1 MQSVEI
7 YIYKEEV
14 AYRIEL
20 FKDEKI
26 SINSS
31 ITNSNDL
38 GKVFADY
45 SQSFTIPAS
54 SVNNKIFNY
63 WYENSIDKPFD
74 HRVRYNAFIEINTVP
89 FRDGQVQLEK
99 VNKKGGDI
107 ESYSITFYGNIKQLS
122 DAFKDDKLNTLNYD
136 SLNHEYTGTE
146 VISRI
151 TGASSDVCYPL
162 IGNQKRYLYNE
173 GVSTDDITQN
183 AGAILYND
191 LFPAVKV
198 TDILSFIQT
207 KYDLTFSGI
216 FLTQDVI
223 TKLYLYAKN
232 SEKLVVTTE
241 KLMVNFITTVN
252 TGGFSD
258 WPYGTLNL
266 TTNTFSPFWVNPNFG
281 WQSNAFI
288 EIVPN
293 IGTTPYTLFVY
304 NNGVIEST
312 FEAVTGSHIFAFYN
326 NVTYPF
332 DSNYTF
338 YVSSEA
344 PINFACALLWDVRH
358 YVVGSIMVE
367 NKFLTL
373 NTNGTTIHG
382 QTTIANINIQNY
394 IPDITVANF
403 LGGLIK
409 MFNLIILPKGLKSF
423 EFMPLEEFYN
433 SGNLIDITQYLYKD
447 EEEINRPKLFKKL
460 GFMHEKSEDV
470 LNHQYNTTSGALL
483 GFDYGDLAFTNIT
496 SNESSN
502 YEIKTPF
509 EDVMWERTTD
519 EDFLTAS
526 LINKDLKPY
535 TPKPMLIYDNDD
547 QTVGTDI
554 IIYDGSG
561 YIPIS
566 NYRRFN
572 NETLTSGTDL
582 TYLKSI
588 NFNNEISSWYL
599 NTTSSGLFQNYYNR
613 YITNL
618 YDINTR
624 LLNIKGHLPTTML
637 SKLKLNDRLV
647 IKDKRYLINTF
658 TTDLTSG
665 EVNFELITDDRE
677 SGQSLPLKDKFT
689 DTPIINCDNTA
700 QHRNVTI
707 YLSGY
712 ELFRPKSPTGFL
724 LGSYTLGVTYREDK
738 FIDVAI
744 PANTTGVERYD
755 FILMEYYLNG
765 TSIIISIPV
774 IQAA

>member
-7 YIYKEEV
+7 YIYKEDV

-20 FKDEKI
+20 YKDEKI
-26 SINSS
+26 TINSS

-38 GKVFADY
+38 GKVFTDY

-63 WYENSIDKPFD
+63 WYENSIDNPFD

-122 DAFKDDKLNTLNYD
+122 DAFKEDKLNTLNYD
-136 SLNHEYTGTE
+136 SLNHEYTGYE

-151 TGASSDVCYPL
+151 TGVSTDVRYPL
-162 IGNQKRYLYNE
+162 IGNPRKYYYKE
-173 GVSTDDITQN
+173 GTSTEDITLN
-183 AGAILYND
+183 TGAILYND

-232 SEKLVVTTE
+232 SEDLIVTSE
-241 KLMVNFITTVN
+241 KLMIDFIIKLTPS
-252 TGGFSD
+252 GFD
-258 WPYGTLNL
+258 PWPNGTLNL
-266 TTNTFSPFWVNPNFG
+266 TTNIFSPTWYNYSLANNG
-281 WQSNAFI
+281 ATEKGFI
-288 EIVPN
+288 QIFPTDN
-293 IGTTPYTLFVY
+293 TIPYTLFVY
-304 NNGVIEST
+304 NNDILINVFSNSLGPTE
-312 FEAVTGSHIFAFYN
+312 FIFFDNIHVLPPYN
-326 NVTYPF
+326 F
-332 DSNYTF
+332 TF
-338 YVSSEA
+338 YVSSDT
-344 PINFACALLWDVRH
+344 PMTFTALLIWTVDH
-358 YVVGSIMVE
+358 HSY
-367 NKFLTL
+367 
-373 NTNGTTIHG
+373 TNQYLASNNNGLTIHG
-382 QTTIANINIQNY
+382 QTTVSNINIQNY

-409 MFNLIILPKGLKSF
+409 MFNLIILPKGLRSF

-447 EEEINRPKLFKKL
+447 EEEINRPKLFKKI

-470 LNHQYNTTSGALL
+470 LNNQYNTTSGALL
-483 GFDYGDLAFTNIT
+483 GFDYGDLAFTNIN

-535 TPKPMLIYDNDD
+535 TPKPMLIYDNGN
-547 QTVGTDI
+547 QIVSTDI
-554 IIYDGSG
+554 IVYDGASFIS
-561 YIPIS
+561 IPF
-566 NYRRFN
+566 YRRFS
-572 NETLTSGTDL
+572 NEVLTLGNDL
-582 TYLKSI
+582 MYLNSI
-588 NFNNEISSWYL
+588 NFNNEISTWYL
-599 NTTSSGLFQNYYNR
+599 NNLSNGLFQNYYNK

-637 SKLKLNDRLV
+637 SKLKLNDRLI

-665 EVNFELITDDRE
+665 EVNFELITDDRI
-677 SGQSLPLKDKFT
+677 SGLSLPLKDKFT
-689 DTPIINCDNTA
+689 NTPYINCDNTA
-700 QHRNVTI
+700 QHIDVLI

-738 FIDVAI
+738 FIDIAI
-744 PANTTGVERYD
+744 PANTSGVERRD
-755 FILMEYYLNG
+755 LILMEYYLDG
-765 TSIIISIPV
+765 TSVIISIPV